1 MKHNSVVPD
10 ASSKLSKK
18 EQVADMFNNIAS
30 KYDFLNHLLSLGIDK
45 GWRAKAIKSIESI
58 APQKILDVATG
69 TGDLAIAAAKKIS
82 NSTVVGID
90 IAAQMLEVGKVK
102 IDDKNLSARIEMIV
116 GDSEALPYED
126 NHFDAVLCAYGVRN
140 FQDLPK
146 GLNEMCRVMRTGGR
160 LAILEFS
167 QPKTFPIKQVFAL
180 YFKYIMPLFGK
191 MVSKHSTAYNYLPES
206 VMAFPEGQDF
216 CNILTQCGFKNVQSR
231 PLSFGITSLYTAEK

>member
-45 GWRAKAIKSIESI
+45 GWRTKAIKSIESI

-231 PLSFGITSLYTAEK
+231 PLTFGITSLYTAEK